1 MLHHPD
7 FDPVAIHL
15 GPLKVHWYGLMYLC
29 AFAAAWWLASG
40 RAKRADSPVK
50 PDQLEDLIFNG
61 ALGVVLGGRLGYV
74 LLYGSGHAAEDPL
87 WMLRI
92 WEGGMSFHGGLVGV
106 MIAMW
111 WFARSRGQPLGA
123 VLDFVAPIVPL
134 GLGFGRIG
142 NFIGQELWGRATDLP
157 WGMVFSRDPLA
168 LARHPSQLY
177 QAFLEGVLL
186 FAILWWFSARPRPRW
201 AVGGVFIGVYG
212 LFRILVEFVREP
224 DAGIGFVAFGWLT
237 RGQLYSLPMLIG
249 GIALVV
255 WAYRRDGKAGAAA

>member
-1 MLHHPD
+1 
-7 FDPVAIHL
+7 
-15 GPLKVHWYGLMYLC
+15 
-29 AFAAAWWLASG
+29 
-40 RAKRADSPVK
+40 
-50 PDQLEDLIFNG
+50 
-61 ALGVVLGGRLGYV
+61 
-74 LLYGSGHAAEDPL
+74 
-87 WMLRI
+87 
-92 WEGGMSFHGGLVGV
+92 MSFHGGLVGV

-157 WGMVFSRDPLA
+157 WGMVFPRDPLA

-177 QAFLEGVLL
+177 QAFLEGMLL